1 MAADL
6 VYDGMVKVSWVATI
20 PDISAPSAATATAG
34 TSLES
39 LMTPDG
45 LSITA
50 TTADVDNSSL
60 ASTFT
65 TMKAGRRTFDIAVTC
80 KITDAAGGGLAYSTL
95 VYLAS
100 GFLVVRR
107 NLAVATAYAAAQVVE
122 VYPVQCGQPS
132 RAVPAPN
139 EVQKFTVP
147 MKLTADANT
156 NATMAA

>member
-6 VYDGMVKVSWVATI
+6 ISDGMTKVSWVATI
-20 PDISAPSAATATAG
+20 PDISAPSAATVTAG
-34 TSLES
+34 TTLEA
-39 LMTPDG
+39 LITPDG
-45 LSITA
+45 LQINAS
-50 TTADVDNSSL
+50 TADVDNSSL

-65 TMKAGRRTFDIAVTC
+65 TMKAGRRSFDIAVTF
-80 KITDAAGGGLAYSTL
+80 KITDATGGGVAYSTL

-107 NLAVATAYAAAQVVE
+107 NLAVGTAFAATQIVE

-132 RAVPAPN
+132 RATPAPN
-139 EVQKFTVP
+139 EVQKATVP

>member
-1 MAADL
+1 MADL
-6 VYDGMVKVSWVATI
+6 IYDGMTKVSWVAAI
-20 PDISAPSAATATAG
+20 PNIAAPSAATVTSG
-34 TSLES
+34 TTLEA
-39 LMTPDG
+39 LITPDG

-50 TTADVDNSSL
+50 DTAEVDNSSL

-65 TMKAGRRTFDIAVTC
+65 TAAAGRRSFSIAVTF
-80 KITDAAGGGLAYSTL
+80 KVTDAAGGGLAYSTL

-107 NLAVATAYAAAQVVE
+107 NLAVATAFAAAQVVE

-139 EVQKFTVP
+139 EVQKCTVP
-147 MKLTADANT
+147 MMLTADANT